1 MTDLVLVPPLPPG
14 RAGDDDEPPGLVRLD
29 SPVGRIEIVSRHFAV
44 EGLAIECDG
53 VLPHDDQSERP
64 DSLLDAARRQVDDY
78 FDGVRTRFDLPFR
91 LVGSSFQR
99 SVWAALLEVEW
110 GRATTYGRLGG
121 TFGNPRAGRAVGGAV
136 AANPLPLLVPCH
148 RVLGRTGG
156 VTGYT
161 VGAGVETKK
170 WLLRH
175 EGIAFRE
182 GPVPLD

>member
-14 RAGDDDEPPGLVRLD
+14 RADDDEPPGLVRLD

-44 EGLAIECDG
+44 EGLAIEREG
-53 VLPHDDQSERP
+53 VLPHDGQPERP
-64 DSLLDAARRQVDDY
+64 DNLLDAARRQVDGY
-78 FDGVRTRFDLPFR
+78 FEGVRTRFDLPLR

-99 SVWAALLEVEW
+99 SVWSALLEVEW

-136 AANPLPLLVPCH
+136 AVNPLPLLVPCH

-161 VGAGVETKK
+161 VGTGVETKK